1 MLQLTRNLCAL
12 SLQQPI
18 FTVIRGCHTQVRV
31 RFAPSP
37 TGYLHLGGLRT
48 ALYNYLFA
56 KKHGGKFILRIED
69 TDQTRLVDDATEQL
83 CKDLEWAGIKPDE
96 GPNYGGLFGPYIQS
110 QRIDLYHEE
119 VKKLLSNGSAY
130 YCFCSERRLDLL
142 RKEALKQRQVPKYD
156 NRCRHLTPV
165 QIAEKLANKDPFCIR
180 FKLESQGESF
190 NDMVYGKIVYFIA
203 QNEGDPIIIKSD
215 GYPTYHFANVVDDH
229 YMRITHVL
237 RGVEWQISTPKH
249 LLMYQAFGWK
259 APRYGHLPLIMNTDG
274 SKLSKRQNDIRIQ
287 HYQEKGIFP
296 QALLNYITQ
305 SGGGFEKEVG
315 EHLKCLQMPELVSRF
330 DISKV
335 NANSSRL
342 NPELLGDLNRLE
354 LQEQLRDPVKCDI
367 LIEKVRELVTK
378 AYPKNVENLD
388 LGKEHVKFV
397 LEWAVNR
404 ITSLNELVEGKLS
417 FLWILP
423 KLQKDNVI
431 GSDILESLIK
441 SLNEQ
446 NFSKTDL
453 NSLLK
458 EFSAKNDLSFANF
471 MKSLRGVLSGL
482 KEGPSVAEMM
492 EILGKEGTVER
503 LLRTKKK

>member
-1 MLQLTRNLCAL
+1 M
-12 SLQQPI
+12 
-18 FTVIRGCHTQVRV
+18 
-31 RFAPSP
+31 
-37 TGYLHLGGLRT
+37 HLGGLRT

-69 TDQTRLVDDATEQL
+69 TDQTRLVEGATEQL

-96 GPNYGGLFGPYIQS
+96 GPGYGGLFGPYIQS
-110 QRIDLYHEE
+110 SRVELYREE
-119 VKKLLSNGSAY
+119 VKKLLANGSGY
-130 YCFCSERRLDLL
+130 YCFCSDRRLELL

-165 QIAEKLANKDPFCIR
+165 QIAEKLANNDPFCIR
-180 FKLESQGESF
+180 FKLESQGEAF
-190 NDMVYGKIVYFIA
+190 HDMVYGKIVYYVA
-203 QNEGDPIIIKSD
+203 QNEGDPVIIKSD
-215 GYPTYHFANVVDDH
+215 GYPTYHLANVVDDH

-259 APRYGHLPLIMNTDG
+259 APRYAHLPLIMNSDG

-287 HYQEKGIFP
+287 NYKDQGIFP

-305 SGGGFEKEVG
+305 SGGGFEKEIG
-315 EHLKCLQMPELVSRF
+315 ETPTCFQMPELVSRF

-342 NPELLGDLNRLE
+342 NPDLLADLNRHE
-354 LQEQLRDPVKCDI
+354 LQEQIQDPVKCDV
-367 LIEKVRELVTK
+367 LVENVRKMVQL

-388 LGKEHVKFV
+388 LGKEHIKFV

-404 ITSLNELVEGKLS
+404 ISSLNELVEGKLS

-423 KLQKDNVI
+423 KLHKDTII
-431 GSDILESLIK
+431 GPDILESLIK

-453 NSLLK
+453 NTVLK
-458 EFSAKNDLSFANF
+458 EFSAKNNLTFSNF
-471 MKSLRGVLSGL
+471 MKSLRGALSGL

-492 EILGKEGTVER
+492 EILGKQGTLER
-503 LLRTKKK
+503 LVRTKKKF